1 MNLEATLSKR
11 EEEVAEVLAF
21 TKGRSEA
28 CEKLFISEGTLS
40 AHTYRIYGKLEIGSK
55 SELVIWWFTKKLNIS
70 KTLIP
75 YFNFLAALTLCIG
88 ILNDENALI
97 RQRSSR
103 GRYKA
108 QKEWITSK

>member
-11 EEEVAEVLAF
+11 EEEVAEKLAF
-21 TKGRSEA
+21 SKDRTEA
-28 CEKLFISEGTLS
+28 CERLFISEGTLA
-40 AHTYRIYGKLEIGSK
+40 AHTYRIYTKLEIGSK
-55 SELVIWWFTKKLNIS
+55 SELVIWWFTKKLKIN
-70 KTLIP
+70 KNLIP
-75 YFNFLAALTLCIG
+75 YFNFMAALTLCIG
-88 ILNDENALI
+88 ILNDDNALI

>member
-11 EEEVAEVLAF
+11 EEEVAEVMAF
-21 TKGRSEA
+21 TRDKREA
-28 CEKLFISEGTLS
+28 CEKLFITEGTLAS
-40 AHTYRIYGKLEIGSK
+40 HTYRIYGKLEIGSK
-55 SELVIWWFTKKLNIS
+55 SELVIWWFTKKLKIN

-75 YFNFLAALTLCIG
+75 YFNLTGALLLCIG
-88 ILNDENALI
+88 ILIDDNALI

-108 QKEWITSK
+108 QKEYVTSK